1 MHQADAQHPEKEAGF
16 VLLLLV
22 AIVAGAVLAGLG
34 AVALVNATARST
46 TPVGAP
52 TVTYDAG

>member
-1 MHQADAQHPEKEAGF
+1 MQQADAQRPEKEAGF

-46 TPVGAP
+46 TPAGAP

>member
-1 MHQADAQHPEKEAGF
+1 MMPAEAQRPEKDAGF
-16 VLLLLV
+16 VLLLFVSIL
-22 AIVAGAVLAGLG
+22 AGALLAGLG
-34 AVALVNATARST
+34 AVALVNVTARST

>member
-1 MHQADAQHPEKEAGF
+1 MQHPEGQHPEKDAGF

-22 AIVAGAVLAGLG
+22 AIFAGAILAGLG